1 MAGLRDVLTHAY
13 FSLEEQTLWDI
24 VQNKVPPLRE
34 MVQHMV
40 KLEFGE

>member
-24 VQNKVPPLRE
+24 GNGATYSEVG
-34 MVQHMV
+34 
-40 KLEFGE
+40 FGE